1 VLGKYVRQQK
11 LLSLEDAVRKM
22 TSLNANKVGL
32 RDRGLIKIGFAA
44 DIVIFNAETV
54 IDQSTYTVPFA
65 YPAGIT
71 YVVVN
76 GQLTIKDG
84 EHTGARAGRSL
95 RKVAPFKT
103 P

>member
-1 VLGKYVRQQK
+1 
-11 LLSLEDAVRKM
+11 M

-44 DIVIFNAETV
+44 DIVMFDAKTV
-54 IDQSTYTVPFA
+54 IDQSTYTDPFA
-65 YPAGIT
+65 YPTGIH

-76 GQLTIKDG
+76 GQLTVKDG

-95 RKVAPFKT
+95 RKVEPLT
-103 P
+103 TQ